1 VVIELVTGMTYEH
14 MKGGR
19 GKKALYRTVVV
30 RIPEPL
36 KVEVD
41 RMVIEFHDKLV
52 TSTEQEVDK
61 EAVTG
66 NNLVSAVQKIIAGIE
81 EELPG
86 FKLKSARQLIDAV
99 LALKS
104 LLK

>member
-1 VVIELVTGMTYEH
+1 MVIELVTGMTYEH

-30 RIPEPL
+30 RIPESL
-36 KVEVD
+36 KEEVD
-41 RMVIEFHDKLV
+41 RLTMEFHDKLV
-52 TSTEQEVDK
+52 TGTEQEVDK

-66 NNLVSAVQKIIAGIE
+66 NNLVNAVRKIIAGIE

-99 LALKS
+99 LALKEY
-104 LLK
+104 L